1 MVQRLTSVIFSSLQ
15 KHAYENANEWKW
27 LRKGV
32 NQKIF
37 CV

>member
-15 KHAYENANEWKW
+15 KHAHENANEWKW

-32 NQKIF
+32 NQEIS